1 MDEQRDRGGELVR
14 FTELAGNRLYRNNA
28 FAVTGLPADAAGRS
42 VRQQRQRLEARLAVQ
57 KSWPGDPA
65 SPLTVEYRV
74 EEVRVAFDQFQDAR
88 RRLVD
93 ELLWR
98 WGDADLG
105 CDCPGDLHAAHDAAV
120 VAHAEALDGATA
132 ATGLTATRARELWRA
147 AADGWAATLAHPSFA
162 THVGHRVDALAE
174 DRRLAALTADDFVDK
189 LPALLVSPLNELVG
203 FLETR
208 AELAAIC
215 AHFSRHEIF
224 APLVAEGFERLVDE
238 GSRAINA
245 TLRAAEED
253 RREGRFSDA
262 LDKLREQVKPA
273 YEELEPYWPFVS
285 EWRRE
290 ELSHLVA
297 VGMNNLAVALLEH
310 HRYQRAS
317 SQRSS
322 RLIELAETALRV
334 TPSDQGGT
342 IAENLRVIRQLH
354 GHAARRHAP
363 LADAPG
369 AAGAAPGQDT
379 LWGCLA
385 FLVVL
390 LGIIGV
396 IVAGV
401 GSGFVPALLTGLG
414 TLTALGLIGT
424 FSEAGRARREAA
436 KRQSAGHGGG
446 NG

>member
-42 VRQQRQRLEARLAVQ
+42 VRQQRQRLDARLAVQ
-57 KSWPGDPA
+57 KSWPGDPE

-74 EEVRVAFDQFQDAR
+74 EEVRIAFDQFQDAR

-93 ELLWR
+93 ELMWR

-105 CDCPGDLHAAHDAAV
+105 CDCPGDLHATHDAAV
-120 VAHAEALDGATA
+120 LAHAEALEGATA
-132 ATGLTATRARELWRA
+132 PTGLADARARELWAA
-147 AADGWAATLAHPSFA
+147 AADGWAATLAHPSFRA
-162 THVGHRVDALAE
+162 HVGHRVDALAE

-189 LPALLVSPLNELVG
+189 LPALLVSPLNELAG

-208 AELAAIC
+208 AELAEIC
-215 AHFSRHEIF
+215 ARFNRHAVF
-224 APLVAEGFERLVDE
+224 APLVAEGFERIVDE

-262 LDKLREQVKPA
+262 LDKLRVQVKPA

-285 EWRRE
+285 DWRRE

-317 SQRSS
+317 AQRSGY
-322 RLIELAETALRV
+322 LIELAESALRI
-334 TPSDQGGT
+334 TPTDQGGT

-354 GHAARRHAP
+354 GHAARRRTN
-363 LADAPG
+363 LAGADT
-369 AAGAAPGQDT
+369 AAGATPQEGT

-385 FLVVL
+385 FLVIL

-401 GSGFVPALLTGLG
+401 SSGFVPALLTGLG

-436 KRQSAGHGGG
+436 RQQAAGHQGG